1 MGARL
6 YLIQQGIDMLTYR
19 RRKFDLRAL
28 VQKTPKNTWETTGFI
43 GRLAAPHK
51 IITNHHGG
59 GEIMTMESLL
69 APYLTPK
76 EFIELYKEMKK
87 LGVLTAAGLARKYPN
102 LKEIGIDIAID
113 QAIKLWILEVNTLP
127 ALFPFKTLEN
137 KDIYKKIRRYAVAY
151 GRYKS

>member
-1 MGARL
+1 
-6 YLIQQGIDMLTYR
+6 
-19 RRKFDLRAL
+19 
-28 VQKTPKNTWETTGFI
+28 
-43 GRLAAPHK
+43 
-51 IITNHHGG
+51 
-59 GEIMTMESLL
+59 
-69 APYLTPK
+69 
-76 EFIELYKEMKK
+76 MKK